1 MNYDQYFK
9 QLRITKQ
16 QQISTRHHLSNY
28 CHYIDNNVIPSGLC
42 IKALPQTTGNLSDTF
57 LRRWDQT
64 LFHCSLRLLIL
75 LREHCIEHLKNL
87 TRQFDSL
94 SQACKTD
101 LTASEFENIQERLSD
116 ITNTKTATLRS
127 RQRCKFQRDG
137 TSFPSISTKEKKNNK
152 TKNRHFRRRPQVLSN
167 KINTVVNLSSK
178 QLTED
183 ETSLLSRGLNFCPVP
198 GPVNDTKLSEELDYF
213 ARSLRIKE
221 HFASKEDDSTTSDS
235 DSDDSNEYRFR
246 KKSNWVPKPSKNTT
260 LESFI
265 DNVKT
270 DILTNVKINNQTY
283 DNLTPD
289 ERVALTN
296 LRDNDDIVI
305 KPADKGSAVVVM
317 DKSNYVQEAI
327 RQLDDDRFYKKL
339 NSDPTL
345 QFSEEITEC
354 LKEMCDNNIID
365 IDTFKYLKP
374 ENSKPGRFYLLP
386 KIHKPGN
393 PGRPIVSAN
402 GHPTEKISEFVDYYL
417 RPHVENL
424 PSFIKDSTDYLLK
437 MQDLNP
443 LPANTTLVT
452 MDVTSLYT
460 NIPHADGIEACREVW
475 DSRSPKIPPTDCLV
489 EMLTMVLKKNNFT
502 FQGEHYL
509 QTNGTAMGT
518 KMAPSYANIF
528 MGKFE
533 KQLLECSIEKPLSWY
548 RFIDDVDMKWEK
560 GDQKLETFITNANN
574 QHPTI
579 KFTHETS
586 NSTINFL
593 DTSSTL
599 SVDSELDTTWNV
611 ESQTWNVSKNKEI
624 WFDWQ
629 EFK

>member
-1 MNYDQYFK
+1 MF
-9 QLRITKQ
+9 QLRI
-16 QQISTRHHLSNY
+16 H
-28 CHYIDNNVIPSGLC
+28 P
-42 IKALPQTTGNLSDTF
+42 
-57 LRRWDQT
+57 
-64 LFHCSLRLLIL
+64 
-75 LREHCIEHLKNL
+75 
-87 TRQFDSL
+87 
-94 SQACKTD
+94 
-101 LTASEFENIQERLSD
+101 
-116 ITNTKTATLRS
+116 
-127 RQRCKFQRDG
+127 
-137 TSFPSISTKEKKNNK
+137 
-152 TKNRHFRRRPQVLSN
+152 VLAN
-167 KINTVVNLSSK
+167 EMSK

-417 RPHVENL
+417 RPHVDNL

-548 RFIDDVDMKWEK
+548 RFIDDVDMKWDK
-560 GDQKLETFITNANN
+560 GDQKLQTFITNANN

-599 SVDSELDTTWNV
+599 SNYQKGDPALSMSPRKKL
-611 ESQTWNVSKNKEI
+611 
-624 WFDWQ
+624 
-629 EFK
+629 

>member
-1 MNYDQYFK
+1 MTYDQYFK

-42 IKALPQTTGNLSDTF
+42 IKALPQTTGNLSNTF
-57 LRRWDQT
+57 LR
-64 LFHCSLRLLIL
+64 
-75 LREHCIEHLKNL
+75 
-87 TRQFDSL
+87 
-94 SQACKTD
+94 
-101 LTASEFENIQERLSD
+101 
-116 ITNTKTATLRS
+116 
-127 RQRCKFQRDG
+127 
-137 TSFPSISTKEKKNNK
+137 
-152 TKNRHFRRRPQVLSN
+152 
-167 KINTVVNLSSK
+167 SK

-327 RQLDDDRFYKKL
+327 RQLDDDRFYRKL

-475 DSRSPKIPPTDCLV
+475 DSRSLKIPPTDCLV

-548 RFIDDVDMKWEK
+548 RFIDDVDMKWDK
-560 GDQKLETFITNANN
+560 GDQKLQTFITNANN

-599 SVDSELDTTWNV
+599 SVGIINTDIYSKPTDTHQYLSPESCHPPHCTKSIPYSQALRIRRICSSEDTAKQRLDSLKD
-611 ESQTWNVSKNKEI
+611 I
-624 WFDWQ
+624 
-629 EFK
+629 